1 MVKINTKDGYSV
13 AQVQG
18 TAADIFADCAC
29 LIIEGFKIVRS
40 LDNEYYNIL
49 KQIVGVSIMDG
60 TIDDFTKQGKNEKAF
75 GISFNPN
82 DLKGGE
88 TDE

>member
-40 LDNEYYNIL
+40 LDNEY
-49 KQIVGVSIMDG
+49 
-60 TIDDFTKQGKNEKAF
+60 
-75 GISFNPN
+75 
-82 DLKGGE
+82 
-88 TDE
+88 